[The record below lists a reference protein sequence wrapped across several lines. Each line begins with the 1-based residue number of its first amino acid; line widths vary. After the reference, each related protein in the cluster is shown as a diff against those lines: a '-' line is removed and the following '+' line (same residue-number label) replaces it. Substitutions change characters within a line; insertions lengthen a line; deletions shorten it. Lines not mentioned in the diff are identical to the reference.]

1 MTLAELERL
10 ALQANPTLRGAE
22 AQVEASRNRARQAGA
37 WPNPTMGY
45 SGEEI
50 KLGDIDRRGEHGFFV
65 EQSILLGG
73 KRRLNRAVFDRATER
88 AEAELET
95 QRFRV
100 SSSTRAAFYRALAAE
115 RRVEVQERLA
125 ALVSEAVAI
134 TAQLFN
140 VGAADRPDFLESE
153 IEAQRVQLELNA
165 ARNRVF
171 AMRQQLAAVV
181 GQADIAGRAL
191 VGTLEDALPELER
204 EATLQRYLEQSPQ
217 LRAARAALAGTQ
229 ASTAVA
235 RRETFPDLFVRG
247 GAAYNRER
255 GEDSGRPI
263 GWEGGLEVGVSVPL
277 FDRNRYG
284 VAAARAEE
292 TRATADV
299 QRLELSLRAQVAMA
313 FSEYLTALRES
324 ESYRREIIPKAEEAY
339 RLYLA
344 RYREM
349 AAAYP
354 QVLIA
359 QRTLFE
365 LSSRYLERVEEA
377 WRGAME
383 IQGFLAGEGLAS
395 PGEVDAERRERGG
408 RQ

>member
-1 MTLAELERL
+1 M
-10 ALQANPTLRGAE
+10 
-22 AQVEASRNRARQAGA
+22 
-37 WPNPTMGY
+37 
-45 SGEEI
+45 
-50 KLGDIDRRGEHGFFV
+50 
-65 EQSILLGG
+65 
-73 KRRLNRAVFDRATER
+73 
-88 AEAELET
+88 
-95 QRFRV
+95 
-100 SSSTRAAFYRALAAE
+100 
-115 RRVEVQERLA
+115 
-125 ALVSEAVAI
+125 
-134 TAQLFN
+134 
-140 VGAADRPDFLESE
+140 
-153 IEAQRVQLELNA
+153 
-165 ARNRVF
+165 
-171 AMRQQLAAVV
+171 
-181 GQADIAGRAL
+181 
-191 VGTLEDALPELER
+191 
-204 EATLQRYLEQSPQ
+204 
-217 LRAARAALAGTQ
+217 
-229 ASTAVA
+229 
-235 RRETFPDLFVRG
+235 
-247 GAAYNRER
+247 
-255 GEDSGRPI
+255 
-263 GWEGGLEVGVSVPL
+263 PL